1 MANLKSR
8 GVTIL
13 TALLAVLSLTVLCLL
28 ASAAPAA
35 ASEEDCLLL
44 VLDSADGSTPT
55 AGISIQLFDREG
67 ETHTYVT
74 DEDGLLLVPCGLLG
88 DSLSFE
94 DTWGHGFCIVLNASG
109 DIYGNTSS
117 LLIDNTDFGIAVSPL
132 ASVTDAGS
140 ILRLGIGPGTE
151 EPIDA

>member
-1 MANLKSR
+1 MAISKNR
-8 GVTIL
+8 GVQIL
-13 TALLAVLSLTVLCLL
+13 TGLMLVLSLGVFGLL
-28 ASAAPAA
+28 LSSTAAG

-44 VLDSADGSTPT
+44 VLDSSDGSTPT
-55 AGISIQLFDREG
+55 AGITIQLFDREG
-67 ETHTYVT
+67 ETHTYTT
-74 DEDGLLLVPCGLLG
+74 DENGLLAVPCGLLG

-94 DTWGHGFCIVLNASG
+94 DTWGHGFCIVLNRAG

-117 LLIDNTDFGIAVSPL
+117 LLIDNADYGIAVSPL